1 MCCGLALAHAGGV
14 TSTPHAAPQV
24 AALPR
29 GLRVLVVPLAA
40 TGRCLSTVAAL
51 RAVRVAGAACAA
63 DASAHQVWSG
73 QRALL
78 GVALV
83 TLRPW
88 GLAASRTAPHSR
100 GRVRLLVGAAVCAA
114 PPVLALVV
122 GLDHR
127 FWQAGLCG

>member
-1 MCCGLALAHAGGV
+1 V
-14 TSTPHAAPQV
+14 TSSPHA

-29 GLRVLVVPLAA
+29 ALQLLLVPLAA
-40 TGRCLSTVAAL
+40 TGMTLSAVATL
-51 RAVRVAGAACAA
+51 LAVRFAGAACVT
-63 DASAHQVWSG
+63 DATAHQVWSG

-78 GVALV
+78 GVVLVAL
-83 TLRPW
+83 LPW

-100 GRVRLLVGAAVCAA
+100 GRVRLLVGAAACAA

>member
-1 MCCGLALAHAGGV
+1 MCCRPALAHAGGV
-14 TSTPHAAPQV
+14 TSAPHVAP
-24 AALPR
+24 LPR
-29 GLRVLVVPLAA
+29 TLQLLLVTLAA
-40 TGRCLSTVAAL
+40 TGAGLS
-51 RAVRVAGAACAA
+51 GAATLLAARFAGSVCVA
-63 DASAHQVWSG
+63 DATAHQVWSG

-78 GVALV
+78 GVVLMS
-83 TLRPW
+83 LLPW

-122 GLDHR
+122 GLDHG

>member
-1 MCCGLALAHAGGV
+1 MCWGPALAHAGGV
-14 TSTPHAAPQV
+14 TSAPHV

-29 GLRVLVVPLAA
+29 ALRLLLVTLVA
-40 TGRCLSTVAAL
+40 TGASLSTVATL
-51 RAVRVAGAACAA
+51 LAVRFTGAGCVA
-63 DASAHQVWSG
+63 DATAHQVWSG

-78 GVALV
+78 GVVLASL
-83 TLRPW
+83 LPW
-88 GLAASRTAPHSR
+88 VLAASRTAPHSR

>member
-1 MCCGLALAHAGGV
+1 MSCRPALAHAGGV
-14 TSTPHAAPQV
+14 TSAPHV

-29 GLRVLVVPLAA
+29 ALQLLLVTLAA
-40 TGRCLSTVAAL
+40 TGTGLSAVATL
-51 RAVRVAGAACAA
+51 LAVRFAGAACVA
-63 DASAHQVWSG
+63 DATAHQVWAG

-78 GVALV
+78 GVVLVAL
-83 TLRPW
+83 LPW

-100 GRVRLLVGAAVCAA
+100 ARVRLLVAAAVCAA

>member
-1 MCCGLALAHAGGV
+1 MCCRRALAHAGGV
-14 TSTPHAAPQV
+14 TSAPPV

-29 GLRVLVVPLAA
+29 GLQLLLVALAA
-40 TGRCLSTVAAL
+40 TGTSLSAVATL
-51 RAVRVAGAACAA
+51 LAVRFAGAACVA
-63 DASAHQVWSG
+63 DATAHQVWAG

-78 GVALV
+78 GVVLVAL
-83 TLRPW
+83 LPW
-88 GLAASRTAPHSR
+88 GVAASRTAPHSP

-122 GLDHR
+122 GLDHG

>member
-1 MCCGLALAHAGGV
+1 MCCRPALAHAGGV
-14 TSTPHAAPQV
+14 TSAPPV
-24 AALPR
+24 GTLPR
-29 GLRVLVVPLAA
+29 ALQLLLVTVAA
-40 TGRCLSTVAAL
+40 TGTGLSAVATL
-51 RAVRVAGAACAA
+51 LAVRFAGAACVA
-63 DASAHQVWSG
+63 DATAHQVWSG

-78 GVALV
+78 GVVLVAL
-83 TLRPW
+83 LPW
-88 GLAASRTAPHSR
+88 TLAASRTAPHSR

>member
-1 MCCGLALAHAGGV
+1 MCRRPVLAHAGGV
-14 TSTPHAAPQV
+14 TSAPHV

-29 GLRVLVVPLAA
+29 ALQLLLVTLAA
-40 TGRCLSTVAAL
+40 TGAGLSAAATL
-51 RAVRVAGAACAA
+51 LAARFAGSVCVA
-63 DASAHQVWSG
+63 DATAQQVWSG

-78 GVALV
+78 GVVLMS
-83 TLRPW
+83 LLPW

-122 GLDHR
+122 GLDHG

>member
-1 MCCGLALAHAGGV
+1 MSCRRALAHAGGV
-14 TSTPHAAPQV
+14 TSAPHV

-29 GLRVLVVPLAA
+29 ALQLLLV
-40 TGRCLSTVAAL
+40 
-51 RAVRVAGAACAA
+51 
-63 DASAHQVWSG
+63 
-73 QRALL
+73 ALL
-78 GVALV
+78 
-83 TLRPW
+83 PW

>member
-1 MCCGLALAHAGGV
+1 MSCRPALAHAGGV
-14 TSTPHAAPQV
+14 TSAPHV

-29 GLRVLVVPLAA
+29 ALQLLLVTLAA
-40 TGRCLSTVAAL
+40 TGTGLSGLATL
-51 RAVRVAGAACAA
+51 LAVRFAGAACVAEA
-63 DASAHQVWSG
+63 TEHQVWSG

-78 GVALV
+78 GVLLVAL
-83 TLRPW
+83 LPW

-100 GRVRLLVGAAVCAA
+100 ARVRLLVAAALCAA

-127 FWQAGLCG
+127 FWQAGLCR